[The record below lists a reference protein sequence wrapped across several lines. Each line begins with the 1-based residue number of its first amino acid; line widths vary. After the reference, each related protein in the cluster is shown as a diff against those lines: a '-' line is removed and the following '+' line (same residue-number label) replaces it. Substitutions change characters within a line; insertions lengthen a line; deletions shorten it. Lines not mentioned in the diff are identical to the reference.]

1 MNMENVKK
9 ELRHCFENKKDG
21 LYHTRMIMS
30 VINKISSLPR
40 KT

>member
-1 MNMENVKK
+1 MENVKA
-9 ELRHCFENKKDG
+9 ELKRCFENKKDG

-30 VINKISSLPR
+30 VIKKISSLPR